1 MRASRS
7 AGKADQG
14 IVKMPTLAFRSARPT
29 KTDPEMDNA
38 SSALLENYSGPLMSL
53 TDREKEQ
60 LKAMIDA
67 GEPMPP
73 RYRAV
78 LFAEPHEAELI
89 WPGKRAEATDALR
102 ESERRFRLVVEAAP
116 NAMVMIS
123 RTGQIVM
130 VNAQAERVFGYSR
143 AELVGQPVEMLVPE
157 RFRGHHP
164 GLRAEYLADPQ
175 PRPMGA
181 GRDLYG
187 LKKDGSEFPVEIGLN
202 RSRPAEG
209 RWCCRRLSTSPS
221 AKRRSWRCA

>member
-1 MRASRS
+1 
-7 AGKADQG
+7 
-14 IVKMPTLAFRSARPT
+14 
-29 KTDPEMDNA
+29 
-38 SSALLENYSGPLMSL
+38 MSL
-53 TDREKEQ
+53 TDSEKAQ

-102 ESERRFRLVVEAAP
+102 ENERRFRLVVEAAP

-164 GLRAEYLADPQ
+164 GLRAAFFVDPR

-181 GRDLYG
+181 GRELYG
-187 LKKDGSEFPVEIGLN
+187 HKKDGSEFPVEIGLN
-202 RSRPAEG
+202 PIETDGGTMVLSAIVDITERKEAELALRVSEQRYG
-209 RWCCRRLSTSPS
+209 VLIDGVTDYAIFMLDPNGV
-221 AKRRSWRCA
+221 

>member
-1 MRASRS
+1 MGASRS
-7 AGKADQG
+7 ASKADQG
-14 IVKMPTLAFRSARPT
+14 GSSGCPPWRAGLPDQRKGSQRL
-29 KTDPEMDNA
+29 DDA

-102 ESERRFRLVVEAAP
+102 ESERRLRLVVEAAP
-116 NAMVMIS
+116 NATGMFS

-143 AELVGQPVEMLVPE
+143 A
-157 RFRGHHP
+157 
-164 GLRAEYLADPQ
+164 A
-175 PRPMGA
+175 
-181 GRDLYG
+181 
-187 LKKDGSEFPVEIGLN
+187 
-202 RSRPAEG
+202 
-209 RWCCRRLSTSPS
+209 
-221 AKRRSWRCA
+221 